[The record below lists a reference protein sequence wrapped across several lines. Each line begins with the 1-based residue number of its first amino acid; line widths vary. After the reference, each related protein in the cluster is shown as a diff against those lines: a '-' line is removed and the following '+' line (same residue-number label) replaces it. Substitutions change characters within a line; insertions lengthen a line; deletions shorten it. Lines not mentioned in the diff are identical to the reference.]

1 MQQTVRTISTQDFF
15 PMLESVLAEGKQSSF
30 TVSGSSMLPF
40 IGHNRDQV
48 VVTAC
53 DPQTVR
59 RGDIVLMRCPGGN
72 YVLHRVVHVRDQM
85 LLTLGD
91 GNLHY
96 DPPVPLSCVRARVT
110 VILRKGKQIDCTKKR
125 WKLIFELWMRLFP
138 IRKMLFRI
146 IRLISRL
153 KGKK

>member
-1 MQQTVRTISTQDFF
+1 MQHTVRTVSTQTFF
-15 PMLESVLAEGKQSSF
+15 PVIESVLAQGRQTSF

-48 VVTAC
+48 VVRSC

-59 RGDIVLMRCPGGN
+59 RGDIVLMKCPGGN
-72 YVLHRVVHVRDQM
+72 YVLHRVVRVQDGM

-110 VILRKGKQIDCTKKR
+110 VIIRKGKQIDCGAKR

-138 IRKMLFRI
+138 VRGVLFRM
-146 IRLISRL
+146 IRLISRVRH
-153 KGKK
+153 K